1 MKALV
6 ISPQP
11 FFSYRGTPLSVYY
24 RTLMTAELGV
34 QIDLLTYGEGQ
45 EVDIPGVRIIRIPR
59 FKMLGNVSVGPSWL
73 KLFLDLFIALWI
85 LGLLIKNRHPHNQY
99 HFVHAHEEAVF
110 ICCLLKPLFKFKL
123 VYDMHSSLPEQLINF
138 KFTTSKLLIGIFKAL
153 ENASLKAADAIITV
167 CPSLYHHA
175 EQILGPSERIV
186 LIENFIF
193 EDVRLR
199 NPSAPAPQLST
210 ALGEQHLI
218 VYAGTLESYQ
228 GITVLLRALHEVLQT
243 KGDVFLLVMGGTE
256 QQVAHY
262 TRLAQELG
270 LNQHCQLIGRVSPTT
285 VRQYLRKA
293 AVQISCRV
301 SGTNVPLKVYEQLA
315 SGIPLVATRIA
326 SHTQILDDE
335 ISFLVKPEPQ
345 DMARGILAA
354 LDPNGKGALKAAR
367 ARQFYERHYSRQIYR
382 ERIQQVLDQ
391 LHRRKDNRIPV
402 QSQLEHNQITPLSR

>member
-34 QIDLLTYGEGQ
+34 QVDLLTYGEGQ
-45 EVDIPGVRIIRIPR
+45 DIDIPGVRVIRVPR
-59 FKMLGNVSVGPSWL
+59 FKFLGDVTIGPSWL

-85 LGLLIKNRHPHNQY
+85 LGLLIKHRHPKQQY

-123 VYDMHSSLPEQLINF
+123 IYDMHSSLPEQLVNF
-138 KFTTSKLLIGIFKAL
+138 KFTSSRLLIGLFKAL
-153 ENASLKAADAIITV
+153 ENASLNAADAVITV
-167 CPSLYHHA
+167 CPSLYRHA
-175 EQILGPSERIV
+175 EQILGPSKCIV
-186 LIENFIF
+186 LIENSMF
-193 EDVRLR
+193 EEIRLKTQ
-199 NPSAPAPQLST
+199 SAPGPPISKILQNRR
-210 ALGEQHLI
+210 LI
-218 VYAGTLESYQ
+218 VYAGTLERYQ
-228 GITVLLRALHEVLQT
+228 GVEILLYALQALLQHRQ
-243 KGDVFLLVMGGTE
+243 DVFLLVMGGNV

-262 TRLAQELG
+262 SVLAHELG
-270 LNQHCQLIGRVSPTT
+270 LGSHCQFMGRVAPAT
-285 VRQYLRKA
+285 VRQHLRNA

-335 ISFLVKPEPQ
+335 IAFLVQPEPQ
-345 DMARGILAA
+345 AMASGILAA
-354 LDPNGKGALKAAR
+354 LDPKGEGAAKAAK
-367 ARQFYERHYSRQIYR
+367 AQKFYERQYSRSIYR
-382 ERIQQVLDQ
+382 ERLQEVLDQ
-391 LHRRKDNRIPV
+391 LGRRSNGMDALVSRPP
-402 QSQLEHNQITPLSR
+402 QSRATSISR